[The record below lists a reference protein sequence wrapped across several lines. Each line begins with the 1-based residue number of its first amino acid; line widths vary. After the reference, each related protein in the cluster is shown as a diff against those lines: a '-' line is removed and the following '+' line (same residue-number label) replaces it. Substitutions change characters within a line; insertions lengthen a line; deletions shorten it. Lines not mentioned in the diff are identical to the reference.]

1 MLTIADVLEA
11 LCGIRLP
18 GLEWAITE
26 AVIDSRQAIPGALFV
41 ALPGERLD
49 GHGFVADA
57 FARGAQFAFIQQEI
71 GEQFPVLDLRNP
83 WEATQLSIRL
93 QGIGRET
100 PFCLRVEDSLA
111 ALQQVAHYWRRK
123 LNLRVIGVTG
133 SVGKSTTKELIA
145 KVLERRYRTLKNPGN
160 LNNEIG
166 LPLTILKLTQG
177 HQRAVLEM
185 GFYVPGEIA
194 FLCDIA
200 QPHVGVVTNI
210 GTVHAERAGSQE
222 AIARGKAELVKALP
236 PAPTGVAVLNYDD
249 PWVRQMAEQ
258 TRAAVMFYGLDP
270 QADLWAD
277 YVEGLGL
284 EGVRLRLH
292 FQQETIHL
300 RVPLI
305 GRHSVHTVLRAAAVG
320 LVEGLTWQEIVNG
333 LRSEHTQL
341 RLVAV
346 RSEKGALILDD
357 TYNASPESTLAAL
370 NLLSE
375 LSGHK
380 IAVLGDML
388 ELGPYEEQG
397 HELVGARAAEV
408 VDELVTV
415 GGRGRMIA
423 EAAIQAGLLP
433 QVVTA
438 LETSAQAIDY
448 LRDHLGPAD
457 VVLIKGSHG
466 MRMDRIV
473 AALEVEP

>member
-1 MLTIADVLEA
+1 
-11 LCGIRLP
+11 
-18 GLEWAITE
+18 
-26 AVIDSRQAIPGALFV
+26 
-41 ALPGERLD
+41 
-49 GHGFVADA
+49 
-57 FARGAQFAFIQQEI
+57 
-71 GEQFPVLDLRNP
+71 
-83 WEATQLSIRL
+83 
-93 QGIGRET
+93 
-100 PFCLRVEDSLA
+100 
-111 ALQQVAHYWRRK
+111 
-123 LNLRVIGVTG
+123 
-133 SVGKSTTKELIA
+133 
-145 KVLERRYRTLKNPGN
+145 
-160 LNNEIG
+160 
-166 LPLTILKLTQG
+166 
-177 HQRAVLEM
+177 
-185 GFYVPGEIA
+185 
-194 FLCDIA
+194 
-200 QPHVGVVTNI
+200 
-210 GTVHAERAGSQE
+210 
-222 AIARGKAELVKALP
+222 
-236 PAPTGVAVLNYDD
+236 
-249 PWVRQMAEQ
+249 
-258 TRAAVMFYGLDP
+258 
-270 QADLWAD
+270 
-277 YVEGLGL
+277 
-284 EGVRLRLH
+284 
-292 FQQETIHL
+292 
-300 RVPLI
+300 
-305 GRHSVHTVLRAAAVG
+305 VHTVLRAAAVG

-388 ELGPYEEQG
+388 ELGPYEQQG